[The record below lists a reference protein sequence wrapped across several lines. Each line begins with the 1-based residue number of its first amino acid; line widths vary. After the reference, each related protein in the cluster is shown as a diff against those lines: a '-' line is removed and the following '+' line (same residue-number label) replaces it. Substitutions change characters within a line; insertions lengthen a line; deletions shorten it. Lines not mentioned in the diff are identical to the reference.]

1 MQYLYDNSE
10 DNRRN
15 PDRPPKRVRWGQSS
29 TDEMGDL
36 WIQVLPRTAE
46 DTKLLVASFGP
57 KVMAEDAAG
66 YEKLLEVDPGSV
78 RLHDEAAAS
87 YLALQSTVCRAG
99 RNTICGSRR
108 MLWCGTWR
116 RGPYR
121 PYGSQAWRA
130 ALART
135 RAT

>member
-15 PDRPPKRVRWGQSS
+15 PDRPPKRVRWGQNS

-46 DTKLLVASFGP
+46 NRKRLVADFGP

-66 YEKLLEVDPGSV
+66 YEKLLELDPGNV
-78 RLHDEAAAS
+78 RLHDAVAVID
-87 YLALQSTVCRAG
+87 LALHRTDHAVAHL
-99 RNTICGSRR
+99 TD
-108 MLWCGTWR
+108 
-116 RGPYR
+116 
-121 PYGSQAWRA
+121 
-130 ALART
+130 ALRL
-135 RAT
+135 